1 MVLFFYDQFLYN
13 RMLAFIL
20 KRKYSHYI
28 KKYLKKMLPCQASS
42 KKKFFF
48 EIIIKKKLD
57 FCFY

>member
-13 RMLAFIL
+13 WTSALIA
-20 KRKYSHYI
+20 KRKDSHSI

-48 EIIIKKKLD
+48 EIIIKKN
-57 FCFY
+57 